1 MEFGAHLKTAG
12 GAYKAAERAGEI
24 GADALQIF
32 TQSPRMWHHP
42 DVDPE
47 AADRFRAARKANGV
61 GTVTC
66 HATYLI
72 NLGATDDAVYSKSV
86 EALRRTMLT
95 AQAYG
100 ADGVVFHLGSHLG
113 RGLDAALHQVI
124 PALQIVLGEGNKRS
138 RTRLLIENSAGAGNT
153 MGLTLEDIGQVIDE
167 LGRPR
172 RIGVCLD
179 TCHLWATGVDI
190 RDPGRVDDLVSELD
204 ERIGVGR
211 LTCLH
216 VNDAALPLGARR
228 DLHADPG
235 KGLIGSKLG
244 VILGHPKLQEAAAI
258 TESPGPGP
266 EGPDKSIMASLRR
279 LHRAGVRRHA
289 RA

>member
-32 TQSPRMWHHP
+32 TQSPRMWRHP

-47 AADRFRAARKANGV
+47 AAARFRAARREHGI

-72 NLGATDDAVYSKSV
+72 NLGATDDGVYAKSV
-86 EALRRTMLT
+86 EALTKTMLA
-95 AQAYG
+95 AQAYE

-124 PALQIVLGEGNKRS
+124 PALQIALGEGKTRS
-138 RTRLLIENSAGAGNT
+138 KTRLVIENSAGAGNT
-153 MGLTLEDIGQVIDE
+153 MGLTLEDIARVIDE
-167 LGRPR
+167 LGRPK

-179 TCHLWATGVDI
+179 TCHLWATGIDI
-190 RDPGRVDDLVSELD
+190 RDPACVDELVSELD
-204 ERIGVGR
+204 ERIGLDR
-211 LTCLH
+211 LVCLH

-228 DLHADPG
+228 DVHADPG
-235 KGLIGSKLG
+235 DGLIGSKLS
-244 VILGHPKLQEAAAI
+244 VMLGHPKLQHAAQI

-266 EGPDKSIMASLRR
+266 DGPDKTTIAALRR
-279 LHRAGVRRHA
+279 LNRAGVRRHA